1 VDVPHP
7 VHRLADAAAG
17 PVEGRHAH
25 VPGSLLPLAICT
37 PIGRKRRE
45 EEDAVTAKIWL
56 LLADRCWVGSRIK
69 KSLGE
74 MTWRRGA
81 AHAPVVDVL
90 DLEPDQP
97 RAERDVLVGEPVQ
110 DRPGDRAPASTSGTE
125 GKGEHDARLRFE
137 LTG

>member
-1 VDVPHP
+1 
-7 VHRLADAAAG
+7 
-17 PVEGRHAH
+17 
-25 VPGSLLPLAICT
+25 
-37 PIGRKRRE
+37 
-45 EEDAVTAKIWL
+45 
-56 LLADRCWVGSRIK
+56 
-69 KSLGE
+69 

-125 GKGEHDARLRFE
+125 GKGEHDAMQDYAWFE
-137 LTG
+137 LAYWLMEM